1 MSPKEQKPQ
10 PPRWPDKLLERFCA
24 PHLLEEV
31 IGDLHERY
39 YLRVQRVGEVKARRQ
54 YWQEVLAYM
63 RPYIFQ
69 RKTSYYSK
77 FIDMDMLKNYFTIA
91 FRNLSKQKVYS
102 FINIGGLAVGMV
114 VAMLIGLWVWDE
126 LSFNKYHDNYERI
139 AAVAQNQTYEGEVG
153 TSSSQS
159 MQLGPELR
167 SSYGSYFKHVVMSS
181 FTQSPIL
188 SFEETAL
195 TKTGY
200 FMEAD
205 APELLS
211 LNMLKGT
218 RTSLQDPYSILL
230 SESTAYALFGDTD
243 PMGEVLKI
251 DNRFDVKVTGVYEDL
266 PDNSSFN
273 DLLFIA
279 PLDLLVKSGNRN
291 LGWVNN
297 WLEVYVQ
304 LADNVDMGTAS
315 MAIKDAKLI
324 NVGQDLAKFKPEL
337 FLHPMSKWRLYSD
350 FENGVNTGGY
360 IEVVWL
366 FGIIG
371 VFVILLACI
380 NFMNLSTARSEKRAK
395 EVGIRKVIG
404 SARSQLISQFFSESF
419 LMVFLAFLV
428 SLLFVQL
435 ALPWFNEVAH
445 KKISMVWT
453 NYGLWVFGL
462 GMILIT
468 ALISGSYPAFYLSA
482 FRPIKVLKGTF
493 RVGRHASLPRK
504 ALVIV
509 QFTVSVTLIIGT
521 IIVYQQIQFAK
532 NRPLGYDRNGL
543 LTIPMK
549 TEEVKKHYAV
559 FRNDLLATGTI
570 AEVSRSECAVTD
582 MWWSDYGLEWRGKDP
597 DMQVNVHRGAVD
609 YEFGKTVEWKI
620 KEGRDFSRAFASDS
634 AAMIL
639 NEAAVDYMG
648 FENPI
653 GENVKLYG
661 RDYTV
666 IGVIEDMVSQSL
678 FDPVKQTFYIIEPFN
693 RFEFINVRINPQASA
708 SEAVEAIAQSFKK
721 HNPATPFEYT
731 FADEKFANKF
741 AFEARI
747 GKLAGIFATLA
758 VLISCLGLFGLSA
771 FVAEQRT
778 KEIGIRKVLGAS
790 VTQLWQLLSKD
801 FVILVLISCLIA
813 MPIAYFLLQGWL
825 QNYEYRTE
833 ISWWVLAAAGIGA
846 LFITLLTISFQTI
859 KAALTN
865 PVESLR
871 NE

>member
-1 MSPKEQKPQ
+1 M
-10 PPRWPDKLLERFCA
+10 F
-24 PHLLEEV
+24 
-31 IGDLHERY
+31 
-39 YLRVQRVGEVKARRQ
+39 
-54 YWQEVLAYM
+54 
-63 RPYIFQ
+63 
-69 RKTSYYSK
+69 
-77 FIDMDMLKNYFTIA
+77 KNYLKIGL
-91 FRNLSKQKVYS
+91 RNMARQKVYS
-102 FINIGGLAVGMV
+102 FINIGGLAVGMT

-139 AAVAQNQTYEGEVG
+139 AAVLQNQTYEGEIG

-188 SFEETAL
+188 SFEEKAL

-200 FMEAD
+200 FMEAE

-218 RTSLQDPYSILL
+218 RSGLKELNSILL
-230 SESTAYALFGDTD
+230 SESTAYALFGDID

-251 DNRFDVKVTGVYEDL
+251 DNQFDVKVTGVYEDL

-273 DLLFIA
+273 DLRFIA

-304 LADNVDMGTAS
+304 LAENVDMGTAS
-315 MAIKDAKLI
+315 MVIKDAKLK

-337 FLHPMSKWRLYSD
+337 FLHPLSKWRLYSG

-360 IEVVWL
+360 IEFVWL

-395 EVGIRKVIG
+395 EVGIRKVVG
-404 SARSQLISQFFSESF
+404 SARSQLITQFFSESF
-419 LMVFLAFLV
+419 LMVCLAFLL
-428 SLLFVQL
+428 SMLFVQL
-435 ALPWFNEVAH
+435 ALPWFNEVAN
-445 KKISMVWT
+445 KQISMVWT

-482 FRPIKVLKGTF
+482 FRPVKVLKGTF
-493 RVGRHASLPRK
+493 RVGRYASMPRK

-549 TEEVKKHYAV
+549 TEEVKKHYDV

-570 AEVSRSECAVTD
+570 SEVSRSECAVTD

-597 DMQVNVHRGAVD
+597 GMQDNIYRGAVD
-609 YEFGKTVEWKI
+609 YEFGKTVGWKI
-620 KEGRDFSRAFASDS
+620 KQGRDFSRDFSSDS

-639 NEAAVDYMG
+639 NEAAVAYMG
-648 FENPI
+648 LEDPI
-653 GENVKLYG
+653 GETVKRYG
-661 RDYTV
+661 RDYTI
-666 IGVIEDMVSQSL
+666 IGVVEDMVSQSL
-678 FDPVKQTFYIIEPFN
+678 YSPVKQTYYVIDPFN
-693 RFEFINVRINPQASA
+693 RSEFINVKISAQASA
-708 SEAVEAIAQSFKK
+708 GKALEEIEVAFKK
-721 HNPATPFEYT
+721 HHPATPFEYK
-731 FADEKFANKF
+731 FADEQFADKF

-747 GKLAGIFATLA
+747 GKLAGIFAVLA
-758 VLISCLGLFGLSA
+758 VLISCLGLFGLAA

-790 VTQLWQLLSKD
+790 VSQLWQLLSKD
-801 FVILVLISCLIA
+801 FVILVMFSCLIA
-813 MPIAYFLLQGWL
+813 IPIAYYFMHTWL
-825 QNYEYRTE
+825 QHYDYRTE
-833 ISWWVLAAAGIGA
+833 ISWWVLAAAGMGA
-846 LFITLLTISFQTI
+846 LLITLLTVSFQTI

-865 PVESLR
+865 PVDSLR